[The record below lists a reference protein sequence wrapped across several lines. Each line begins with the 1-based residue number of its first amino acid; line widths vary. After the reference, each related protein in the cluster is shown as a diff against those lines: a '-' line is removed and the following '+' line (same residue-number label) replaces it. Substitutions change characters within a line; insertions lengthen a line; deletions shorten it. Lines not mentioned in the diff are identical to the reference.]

1 MENDKKN
8 SLPIK
13 SWSIDDRPREKML
26 HKGAAA
32 LSNSELLALLIN
44 NGTGNRSAVDLAKD
58 VLLLGNNHLEQ
69 LGRLSLKDL
78 QKVKGIGIAK
88 AITIAAA
95 LELGRRRETA
105 GFMMK
110 TIIKNSSDIAGYL
123 KAALKDYSHE
133 VFAVLF
139 LNQGNR
145 IIDYKIIS
153 SGGISGTVV
162 DSRIIL
168 KTALELGATA
178 IILCHNHPSGNLKP
192 SNADTSI
199 TQKIK
204 AAALLMDIKLMD
216 HIIVSNEGFYSFADD
231 GIL

>member
-58 VLLLGNNHLEQ
+58 VLQLGNNHLEQ

>member
-123 KAALKDYSHE
+123 KAALKDYNHE

-145 IIDYKIIS
+145 ILDYKIIS